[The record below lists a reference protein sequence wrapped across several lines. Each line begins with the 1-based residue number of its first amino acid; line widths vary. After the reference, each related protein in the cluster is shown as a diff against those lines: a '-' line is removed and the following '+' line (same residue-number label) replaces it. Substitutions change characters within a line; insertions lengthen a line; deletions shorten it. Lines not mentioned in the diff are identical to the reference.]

1 MLKKL
6 CFAALALMLVGTS
19 SVVDAQSQSDE
30 WQFQIAPLYLWA
42 MSIDGTMNFRDRFEQ
57 DFSVDFKDAF
67 DNLEAAFTVHF
78 EAEKGRWGLIADMS
92 RLNVAGSLAIP
103 TPGGVADLDV
113 ENLILEG
120 AARYS
125 FAEHWWVVAGVR
137 YFSLDTGIGFQA
149 DIAPEINVSESWAD
163 LFAGLLWRP
172 KLGERWTFAGRFDIG
187 AGGSDLVWNAE
198 AIIDFQIGKWVAILA
213 GYRHL
218 DFDYKNNDNGVK
230 YDMSMSGPVVAFR
243 FFW

>member
-1 MLKKL
+1 MRKRSSV
-6 CFAALALMLVGTS
+6 FVMAMLVCMGAAAP
-19 SVVDAQSQSDE
+19 VAAQSQSDE

-78 EAEKGRWGLIADMS
+78 EAEKGRWGLIADVS
-92 RLNVAGSLAIP
+92 RLNVAGSMEIP

-125 FAEHWWVVAGVR
+125 FAEYWWVVAGVR
-137 YFSLDTGIGFQA
+137 YFSLDTGIGF
-149 DIAPEINVSESWAD
+149 
-163 LFAGLLWRP
+163 
-172 KLGERWTFAGRFDIG
+172 
-187 AGGSDLVWNAE
+187 E
-198 AIIDFQIGKWVAILA
+198 ARNPA
-213 GYRHL
+213 
-218 DFDYKNNDNGVK
+218 
-230 YDMSMSGPVVAFR
+230 
-243 FFW
+243 

>member
-1 MLKKL
+1 MRKM
-6 CFAALALMLVGTS
+6 CFVVVALMLLGTV
-19 SVVDAQSQSDE
+19 SVADAQSTSDE

-78 EAEKGRWGLIADMS
+78 EAEKGRWGLIADVS
-92 RLNVAGSLAIP
+92 RLNVAASMEIP

-137 YFSLDTGIGFQA
+137 YFSLDTGIGFQLEP
-149 DIAPEINVSESWAD
+149 APEVNVSESWTD

-198 AIIDFQIGKWVAILA
+198 AIIDFQIGKWVAILG

-230 YDMSMSGPVVAFR
+230 YDMSMSGPVAAFR